1 MNKGVPISDLPIVA
15 EIPDGSLLPA
25 VVEGTTSAVE
35 IETLRAR
42 VQTDLSDYYTKA
54 ETNELV
60 SKIPKFAIEVV
71 DTLPTDNISN
81 TTVYLVKSS
90 AEVSNLYTEYI
101 YVNGNWEELGEQT
114 VDLSNYYTKQETDA
128 AIEAAMTEGGGAKL
142 YEEYGENTD
151 GALTQKFVS
160 DVLNSKVVKIGS
172 NSQSGA
178 TINSVAIGI
187 DAKAQANSTVALGS
201 TTTAASALG
210 IAIGYNANVSNNGTM
225 AIGASSS
232 ARSNYTVAIGAQAA
246 STQQQSTAVGYYSI
260 ASGSTSTALGNYS
273 TASGNSSIALG
284 SHAKASPNSS
294 VAIGSYSVA
303 GRPYEVSIGDP
314 SATNNP
320 TRYLANVTAGE
331 LDTDAVNKKQME
343 DYVAEYAPYKP
354 YFESKLISGIGTG
367 STPTWMLNES
377 VTFDNLDKNGK
388 YLVIVNSFSYTM
400 NPSEDTEKSQL
411 AQLIINLEEGDNSV
425 SGSPVALSKT
435 ETGAKNNLGAQIL
448 VADDLSNSSSNSGSL
463 TVKFNITG
471 VFLGPGQFQKFTFGA
486 EQIYVYLLRVG

>member
-128 AIEAAMTEGGGAKL
+128 AIESQVDGAKAELETEIADLSDAVSDLEAVKL
-142 YEEYGENTD
+142 YNEYGTNTD
-151 GALTQKFVS
+151 GAVTQNFISEKLNGSGVS
-160 DVLNSKVVKIGS
+160 IGDGASISATFDKQKEAVVLGKGALARAGNGYNRAVIIGR
-172 NSQSGA
+172 N
-178 TINSVAIGI
+178 
-187 DAKAQANSTVALGS
+187 AKANTYGS
-201 TTTAASALG
+201 SGSVDQYG
-210 IAIGYNANVSNNGTM
+210 IAIGDGATVAPSNSNAKNSYGI
-225 AIGASSS
+225 AIGAYTNTYHVTS
-232 ARSNYTVAIGAQAA
+232 A
-246 STQQQSTAVGYYSI
+246 
-260 ASGSTSTALGNYS
+260 
-273 TASGNSSIALG
+273 
-284 SHAKASPNSS
+284 
-294 VAIGSYSVA
+294 
-303 GRPYEVSIGDP
+303 SIGHN
-314 SATNNP
+314 SYTTREYEFSIGNKNNGV

-343 DYVAEYAPYKP
+343 DYVAENAPTIQFPDMQEFKWDSAPNIDETIAQTIWSYEPNPEKK
-354 YFESKLISGIGTG
+354 FVL
-367 STPTWMLNES
+367 
-377 VTFDNLDKNGK
+377 
-388 YLVIVNSFSYTM
+388 LVIALQGTL
-400 NPSEDTEKSQL
+400 T
-411 AQLIINLEEGDNSV
+411 GD
-425 SGSPVALSKT
+425 
-435 ETGAKNNLGAQIL
+435 E
-448 VADDLSNSSSNSGSL
+448 
-463 TVKFNITG
+463 
-471 VFLGPGQFQKFTFGA
+471 GA
-486 EQIYVYLLRVG
+486 EVEYTFALKQGSSFIQPRKVITTKITNAGGTSWYLDSLCALFPSSGGKIDLRAWASDEVYGVVNTIDIERSAVRWVEV